1 VNPVAIRL
9 PIVVLLAAAAV
20 LAGCTD
26 DEPSTSTSSSSPPS
40 PAASPSVDVEQGQAR
55 TQILT
60 VYTGYQQA
68 VMAASLKG
76 DYQAKALAQYTAE
89 PLLGQ
94 TRNSIYQIKQAGLVN
109 KGVRRWSPQITD
121 IQLDGTPP
129 TATIEDCTD
138 TSEWIVVSRKTDK
151 PVPAP
156 SGRPTKYLVTSTA
169 KKVSGKWYIAESKGD
184 WSRPC

>member
-1 VNPVAIRL
+1 MNPVAIRL
-9 PIVVLLAAAAV
+9 PVVVLLAAATV

-26 DEPSTSTSSSSPPS
+26 DEPGPATSASTPPS
-40 PAASPSVDVEQGQAR
+40 TAATPSIDPEAGQAR
-55 TQILT
+55 TQILA
-60 VYTGYQQA
+60 VYANYQQA

-109 KGVRRWSPQITD
+109 KGTRSWSPQITD
-121 IQLDGTPP
+121 VQLDGASP

-138 TSEWIVVSRKTDK
+138 TSKWIVVSRKTNK